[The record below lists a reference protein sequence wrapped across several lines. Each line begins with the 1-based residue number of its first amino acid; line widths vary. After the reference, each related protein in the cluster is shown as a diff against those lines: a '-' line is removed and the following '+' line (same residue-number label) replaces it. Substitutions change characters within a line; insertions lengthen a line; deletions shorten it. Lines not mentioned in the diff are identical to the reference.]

1 MAALDAHAFDPAAV
15 RLGQNYLLL
24 GTDAWLIDSVS
35 DAIRARLKETE
46 NTDLV
51 IAYGDEVKCAQLN
64 DLLDSISIFSSAKLV
79 LLRNADD
86 LKKAELECLAGYFDN
101 PSETQSVIVVAAKVD
116 ARTSAWKKIRDHSQ
130 VVVCDPPRYSEAL
143 TPWVEKELRKLGKTW
158 GYNAKEIFVS
168 RVELDFANAHSEL
181 QKLALLTGDRRQVSE
196 ADVIRSIG
204 SSRVGTQIDF
214 YRALGARNARQGLEL
229 LERML
234 FSDWEPLQVFGLIT
248 RFYNTLYRI
257 LLLKNVHISPSE
269 IKAKYL
275 GDVIFPKQKQEYLGF
290 AANYRLDSFGAIYE
304 ALLDTDAKL
313 KTTAASGAVLLS
325 ACLLRL
331 LET

>member
-1 MAALDAHAFDPAAV
+1 MAALDAHAFDPSAV

-35 DAIRARLKETE
+35 DAIRAKLKETD
-46 NTDLV
+46 NADLV
-51 IAYGDEVKCAQLN
+51 IVYGDEVKCAQLN
-64 DLLDSISIFSSAKLV
+64 DLLDSFSIFSSSKLV
-79 LLRNADD
+79 LLRNAEE
-86 LKKAELECLAGYFDN
+86 LKKAESDCLAGYFDN
-101 PSETQSVIVVAAKVD
+101 PSDTQSLIVVAARVD

-130 VVVCDPPRYSEAL
+130 VVACDPPKYSSAM
-143 TPWVEKELRKLGKTW
+143 TAWAEKELRKLGKTW
-158 GYNAKEIFVS
+158 GYNAKEIFVN
-168 RVELDFANAHSEL
+168 RVELDYANAHSEL
-181 QKLALLTGDRRQVSE
+181 QKLALLAGDRRQISE

-214 YRALGARNARQGLEL
+214 FRALGARNARQCLEL

-234 FSDWEPLQVFGLIT
+234 FSDWEPLQVFGQIT
-248 RFYNTLYRI
+248 RFYNTIYRI
-257 LLLKNVHISPSE
+257 LLLKNVHISPAE
-269 IKAKYL
+269 IMAKHL
-275 GDVIFPKQKQEYLGF
+275 ADVFPKQKQEYLGF